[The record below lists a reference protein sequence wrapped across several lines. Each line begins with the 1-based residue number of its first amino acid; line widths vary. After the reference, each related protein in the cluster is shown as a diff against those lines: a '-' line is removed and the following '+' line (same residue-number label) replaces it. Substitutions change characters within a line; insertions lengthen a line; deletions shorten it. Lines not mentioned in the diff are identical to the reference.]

1 MDSTGSIFNFQV
13 TYMTENQPR
22 HPTVPQ
28 LALDQQRPGQF
39 PRSADFDSMI
49 GEPSLLAA
57 KFQEEGQ
64 FRCSM

>member
-13 TYMTENQPR
+13 TYMTENQPL
-22 HPTVPQ
+22 HPMVPQ
-28 LALDQQRPGQF
+28 LALDQQRPRQF

-57 KFQEEGQ
+57 KFQEEEQ
-64 FRCSM
+64 FRRSM